1 MKDAIAANRLEGSIT
16 NLVLAARRFFTDLAP
31 HPVKLPLAA

>member
-1 MKDAIAANRLEGSIT
+1 VAANRLDGSIAD
-16 NLVLAARRFFTDLAP
+16 LVRAACRFFTELSP

>member
-1 MKDAIAANRLEGSIT
+1 MKDAVAADRLEGAIQD
-16 NLVLAARRFFTDLAP
+16 LAAVARRFFTELAP